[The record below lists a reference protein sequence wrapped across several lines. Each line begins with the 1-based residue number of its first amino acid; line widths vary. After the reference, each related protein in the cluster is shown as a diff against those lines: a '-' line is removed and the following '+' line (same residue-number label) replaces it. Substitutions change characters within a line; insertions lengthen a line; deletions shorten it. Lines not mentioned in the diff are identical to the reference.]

1 MPEAHRAIT
10 RAAHEH
16 VAWRRRH
23 VQQVGASDLL
33 TVTYFLDKCL
43 PPAEL
48 FLVSEPMRDLAL
60 TSSGS
65 SAKPDIFSATYELT
79 ETLWPKTTDTQGD
92 TA

>member
-43 PPAEL
+43 PTAEL
-48 FLVSEPMRDLAL
+48 FQAQMARPSRHAALVGVLA
-60 TSSGS
+60 G
-65 SAKPDIFSATYELT
+65 TYDEFRGEAQT
-79 ETLWPKTTDTQGD
+79 R
-92 TA
+92 

>member
-33 TVTYFLDKCL
+33 TVTYFLDTKGPAGAPFL
-43 PPAEL
+43 P
-48 FLVSEPMRDLAL
+48 
-60 TSSGS
+60 
-65 SAKPDIFSATYELT
+65 T
-79 ETLWPKTTDTQGD
+79 ETVFVWRR
-92 TA
+92 